1 MFGRRPRVRYQGG
14 VESSGVLYTHRC
26 ALHGA
31 VALETV
37 KAQSRPA
44 ERSCPVCGRSAEIW
58 VGPRPASVGEQ
69 LAGRRSSPRGRTE
82 PIPPPARDAAAPDRS
97 G

>member
-1 MFGRRPRVRYQGG
+1 LDAAPASATKAG
-14 VESSGVLYTHRC
+14 VESSGVLYTYRC
-26 ALHGA
+26 SQHGA

-58 VGPRPASVGEQ
+58 VGPAPPGLGDQ
-69 LAGRRSSPRGRTE
+69 LAGRR
-82 PIPPPARDAAAPDRS
+82 PPPL

>member
-1 MFGRRPRVRYQGG
+1 LDAAPASATKAG
-14 VESSGVLYTHRC
+14 VESSGVLYTYRC

-37 KAQSRPA
+37 KARTRPA

-58 VGPRPASVGEQ
+58 VGPAPPGLDDR
-69 LAGRRSSPRGRTE
+69 LAGRRS
-82 PIPPPARDAAAPDRS
+82 PPL

>member
-1 MFGRRPRVRYQGG
+1 M
-14 VESSGVLYTHRC
+14 LYTYRC
-26 ALHGA
+26 ALHGT

-37 KAQSRPA
+37 KARTRPA

-58 VGPRPASVGEQ
+58 VGPAPPGLGDQ
-69 LAGRRSSPRGRTE
+69 FAGRRPPPLGRTE
-82 PIPPPARDAAAPDRS
+82 PAPRTHEAAVPDRS

>member
-1 MFGRRPRVRYQGG
+1 LDGAPASTTKAG
-14 VESSGVLYTHRC
+14 VVSSGVLYTYRC

-37 KAQSRPA
+37 KARSRPA

-58 VGPRPASVGEQ
+58 VGPAPPGLGDQ
-69 LAGRRSSPRGRTE
+69 LADRRSSPRGRTE
-82 PIPPPARDAAAPDRS
+82 QAPRTHEAAVPDRS